1 MTGLS
6 AGRLATRLRD
16 FVTNCH
22 EYCGLVGTLS
32 KSKQRGLLV
41 RCEEAVD
48 EGVLCQLRRRMQIEL
63 GHDVRF
69 VKLDGLR

>member
-48 EGVLCQLRRRMQIEL
+48 EGVLC
-63 GHDVRF
+63 
-69 VKLDGLR
+69 